1 MIDNLKEK
9 EFKKE
14 LIAKGI
20 LISFA
25 ILFYFFV
32 KNIPSALE
40 SIRVFFGTM
49 SPFIYGMVITYLM
62 FRPVCFIER
71 QLFRLLKKNEKRRQL
86 SRNLSIFIVF
96 LMTFGILIFIGNVFI
111 PQLVESLTALTE
123 KVPEYIKQFETIWED
138 VLQNQKILHQLR
150 SFGFTNISQYKV
162 DFWDN
167 LNQKTIEFFQFLIP
181 SVISISGTFTGKI
194 VNILMGIIVSIYLL
208 SGKEVF
214 EAQSKK
220 VLYGFFP
227 NTVVQ
232 KIFEI
237 GRLTNETFQNY
248 IVGQITDAV
257 VLGIITF
264 ICMLILRLPMA
275 FMISFLVTVCNVIPM
290 IGSILSGII
299 GVFLIL
305 VINPSQAIIFAIL
318 ILVLQQIDGNI
329 LLPKI
334 VGDSTGLSGFWVFL
348 AIFLGGVIGGLPA
361 MVISVPTMAVIYT
374 LIKEQVE
381 KRLSNKKMPVETEK
395 YFSNRKQC

>member
-1 MIDNLKEK
+1 MIENLKGK
-9 EFKKE
+9 DFKKE
-14 LIAKGI
+14 LVLKGV

-25 ILFYFFV
+25 ILFYFFI
-32 KNIPSALE
+32 KNIPFAVE
-40 SIRVFFGTM
+40 KIRLFLNTM
-49 SPFIYGMVITYLM
+49 NPFIYGMVIAYLM

-71 QLFRLLKKNEKRRQL
+71 QLFRMFKKNEKYRQL
-86 SRNLSIFIVF
+86 CRNLSIFFVF

-111 PQLVESLTALTE
+111 PQLVESLTVLTE
-123 KVPEYIKQFETIWED
+123 KIPEYIKQFETFWKN
-138 VLQNQKILHQLR
+138 VVQNQKFLHQLK

-162 DFWDN
+162 DFWEN
-167 LNQKTIEFFQFLIP
+167 LNQKTIKFFQFLIP
-181 SVISISGTFTGKI
+181 SVISISGSFTGKI

-220 VLYGFFP
+220 VLYGIFP
-227 NTVVQ
+227 NKLVNNILQ
-232 KIFEI
+232 II
-237 GRLTNETFQNY
+237 ALTNETFQNY
-248 IVGQITDAV
+248 IGGQITDAV

-275 FMISFLVTVCNVIPM
+275 FMISFLVMVCNVIPM

-305 VINPSQAIIFAIL
+305 VISPSQAIVFAIL
-318 ILVLQQIDGNI
+318 ILVLQQVDGNI
-329 LLPKI
+329 LLPRI

-361 MVISVPTMAVIYT
+361 MVVSVPIMAVVYT
-374 LIKEQVE
+374 LVKEQVE
-381 KRLSNKKMPVETEK
+381 QRLRSKQMPVVTEE
-395 YFSNRKQC
+395 YFIKGE

>member
-1 MIDNLKEK
+1 MIENLKGK
-9 EFKKE
+9 DFKKE
-14 LIAKGI
+14 LVLKGI

-25 ILFYFFV
+25 ILFYFFI
-32 KNIPSALE
+32 KNIPFALE
-40 SIRVFFGTM
+40 KIRLFLNTM
-49 SPFIYGMVITYLM
+49 NPFIYGMVIAYLM

-71 QLFRLLKKNEKRRQL
+71 QLFRLFKRNEKYRQL
-86 SRNLSIFIVF
+86 CRNLSIFFVF

-111 PQLVESLTALTE
+111 PQLVESLTVLTE
-123 KVPEYIKQFETIWED
+123 KIPEYIKQFETFWKN
-138 VLQNQKILHQLR
+138 VVQNQKFLHQLK

-162 DFWDN
+162 DFWEN
-167 LNQKTIEFFQFLIP
+167 LNQKTIKFFQFLIP
-181 SVISISGTFTGKI
+181 SVISISGSFTGKI

-220 VLYGFFP
+220 VLYGIFP
-227 NTVVQ
+227 NKVVNNILQ
-232 KIFEI
+232 II
-237 GRLTNETFQNY
+237 ALTNETFQNY
-248 IVGQITDAV
+248 IGGQITDAV

-275 FMISFLVTVCNVIPM
+275 FMISFLVMVCNVIPM

-305 VINPSQAIIFAIL
+305 VINPSQAVVFAIL
-318 ILVLQQIDGNI
+318 ILVLQQVDGNI
-329 LLPKI
+329 LLPRI

-361 MVISVPTMAVIYT
+361 MVVSVPVMAVVYT
-374 LIKEQVE
+374 LVKEQVE
-381 KRLSNKKMPVETEK
+381 QRLRSKQMPVGTEE
-395 YFSNRKQC
+395 YFIKGE